1 MNPVLPSFLEQPL
14 FDVAVTRLIEA
25 REAAARP
32 PHALMPSAGLAV
44 ARLALAL
51 APHARCIW
59 VAAGPGNNG
68 GDGLEAAR
76 HLLQWGKQVRVSLIG
91 DSAALPADA
100 AQALQGAQAAGVIIG
115 RRGPP
120 ELAPHDL
127 AIDALLGIGGTRAPQ
142 GALAESVR
150 QLNALACPVLA
161 VDVPSGLDADTG
173 QPLGAACINAAHTL
187 ALLTLKPGLFTASGR
202 DHAGRVWF
210 DDLGI
215 GTGLG
220 AGSAAAAD
228 VPQAWL
234 SASLPAVSASGRRH
248 AQHKGSFGDVAIV
261 GGANGMAGAGV
272 LAARAAL
279 AAGAGRVF
287 VELLG
292 AALAVD
298 PLHPELMLRSGWSA
312 GPATSIGASTVVCG
326 CGGGDAVR
334 AALPRLLALAARLV
348 LDADAL
354 NAIATDTALQTLL
367 AHRAARQL
375 PTVITPHPLE
385 AARLLGTTTAEI
397 QADRLRTAQTLAD
410 RFACCVVLKGSGS
423 VIAAPFERPRI
434 NPTGNAA
441 LATAGTGDV
450 LAGWL
455 GGLWAQGGSASGF
468 QAALRAV
475 RSHGAAAEPPP
486 PGPLCAS
493 ALIDALSRSSG

>member
-1 MNPVLPSFLEQPL
+1 MNPVLPSSLEQPL
-14 FDVAVTRLIEA
+14 FGVAATRLIEA

-32 PHALMPSAGLAV
+32 PHALMDQAGLAV
-44 ARLALAL
+44 AQLAMAL

-76 HLLQWGKQVRVSLIG
+76 HLLRWGKQVHVSLIG
-91 DSAALPADA
+91 DPAALPADA
-100 AQALQGAQAAGVIIG
+100 ANALQRAQSAGATIG
-115 RRGPP
+115 RRDPP
-120 ELAPHDL
+120 DLAQHDL
-127 AIDALLGIGGTRAPQ
+127 AIDALLGIGGRRAPH

-161 VDVPSGLDADTG
+161 VDVPSGLNADTG
-173 QPLGAACINAAHTL
+173 QPLGDACINAAHTL
-187 ALLTLKPGLFTASGR
+187 ALLTRKPGLFTASGR

-215 GTGLG
+215 GPG

-228 VPQAWL
+228 GPQAWL
-234 SASLPAVSASGRRH
+234 SASLPAVSATGRRH

-261 GGANGMAGAGV
+261 GGAGGMAGAGL

-298 PLHPELMLRSGWSA
+298 TLHPELMLRSGWSA
-312 GPATSIGASTVVCG
+312 GPATLIGASTVVCG
-326 CGGGDAVR
+326 CGGGDAVK
-334 AALPRLLALAARLV
+334 AVLPRLLALAARLV

-375 PTVITPHPLE
+375 PTVLTPHPLE
-385 AARLLGTTTAEI
+385 AARLLGTATAEI
-397 QADRLRTAQTLAD
+397 QGNRLRAAQSLAE

-423 VIAAPFERPRI
+423 VIAAPFEAPRV

-455 GGLWAQGGSASGF
+455 GGLWAQSGSASGF
-468 QAALRAV
+468 QTALRAV

-493 ALIDALSRSSG
+493 ALIDALSRSGA